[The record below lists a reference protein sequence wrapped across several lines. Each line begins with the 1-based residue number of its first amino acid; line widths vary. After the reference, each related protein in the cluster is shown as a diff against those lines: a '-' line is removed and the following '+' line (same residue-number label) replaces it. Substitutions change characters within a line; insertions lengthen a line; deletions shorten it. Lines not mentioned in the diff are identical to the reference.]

1 MVVDSMGK
9 WKELDDTL
17 NKYLRLSTF
26 PIAVKLLIDDTD
38 LNKINHL
45 KRLNK
50 KIALCQIFSYSRYYG
65 WTVGLTKE
73 DNVCPLAEIAMGFE
87 QPYKWFLEGEFFLQ
101 RYNKTPEGAKKTSE
115 SIPIIPFGKFSAIV
129 SGALYRIDYDPDF
142 ILIYGNSAQI
152 MRIIQGALWR
162 EGGRMTISTFGD
174 AVCADTISKAFL
186 IGKTQVAIPCLG
198 DRRFG
203 LAKDTDLVASIP
215 LGEIESIK
223 EGLEGTHK
231 AGSRIPIPFEVCTPE
246 FFLKIHDYIK
256 EAKKS

>member
-1 MVVDSMGK
+1 MGK

-17 NKYLRLSTF
+17 NKYLKLSTF
-26 PIAVKLLIDDTD
+26 PIAVKLLQDDTE
-38 LNKINHL
+38 LNEISPL
-45 KRLNK
+45 KRPDK
-50 KIALCQIFSYSRYYG
+50 KLALCQIFSYSRCYG
-65 WTVGLTKE
+65 WTMGLTKE
-73 DNVCPLAEIAMGFE
+73 DNICPLAEIAMGFE
-87 QPYKWFLEGEFFLQ
+87 QPYKWYLEGEFFLH

-115 SIPIIPFGKFSAIV
+115 LIPLIPFGNFSAIV
-129 SGALYRIDYDPDF
+129 SGALFRIDYDPDF

-152 MRIIQGALWR
+152 MRIIQSALWR

-186 IGKTQVAIPCLG
+186 TGEVQVAIPCLG

-215 LGEIESIK
+215 LGMIDMVL

-231 AGSRIPIPFEVCTPE
+231 AGSRIPIPNELCTPE
-246 FFLKIHDYIK
+246 FFVKIHDYIE
-256 EAKKS
+256 EAKKA